1 MVGRMGRKIPA
12 IPRAKEE
19 VPTAIRMALAILR
32 TVKPFD
38 PLPVRTAGERSS
50 DSGGNRGGFALGIE
64 NTEGIVAVLNLGL
77 KDGGKPGIFGDSL
90 RLSPE
95 C

>member
-19 VPTAIRMALAILR
+19 VPMAIRMALATLR
-32 TVKPFD
+32 MVKPFD
-38 PLPVRTAGERSS
+38 SSPVCAAGERSS
-50 DSGGNRGGFALGIE
+50 DSGGSRVAFALVIE
-64 NTEGIVAVLNLGL
+64 NTEGIVAVLDMRL
-77 KDGGKPGIFGDSL
+77 KDGGRSGIFGNSL

>member
-1 MVGRMGRKIPA
+1 MVGKMGRKTPT

-19 VPTAIRMALAILR
+19 VPMAIRMALAIMR

-38 PLPVRTAGERSS
+38 SSPVCAAGERSS
-50 DSGGNRGGFALGIE
+50 DSGGNRVAFALGIE
-64 NTEGIVAVLNLGL
+64 NTEGIVAVLDLRL
-77 KDGGKPGIFGDSL
+77 KDGGRSGIFGNSL

>member
-1 MVGRMGRKIPA
+1 MVGRMGRKTPA

-19 VPTAIRMALAILR
+19 VPMAIRMALAILR
-32 TVKPFD
+32 TMKPFD
-38 PLPVRTAGERSS
+38 SSPVCAAGERSS
-50 DSGGNRGGFALGIE
+50 DSGGSRGAFALGIE
-64 NTEGIVAVLNLGL
+64 NTEGIVAVLNMGL

>member
-19 VPTAIRMALAILR
+19 VPMAIRMALAILR

-38 PLPVRTAGERSS
+38 SLPVRAAGERSS
-50 DSGGNRGGFALGIE
+50 DSGGSRGAFALGIE
-64 NTEGIVAVLNLGL
+64 NTEGIVAVLDLGL
-77 KDGGKPGIFGDSL
+77 KDGGRPGIFGNSL

>member
-19 VPTAIRMALAILR
+19 VPMAIRMALAILR
-32 TVKPFD
+32 TMEPFD
-38 PLPVRTAGERSS
+38 PLPVRAAGERSS
-50 DSGGNRGGFALGIE
+50 DSGGSRGAFALGIE
-64 NTEGIVAVLNLGL
+64 NTEGIVAVLDLGL
-77 KDGGKPGIFGDSL
+77 KDGGRSGIFGNSL

>member
-1 MVGRMGRKIPA
+1 
-12 IPRAKEE
+12 
-19 VPTAIRMALAILR
+19 
-32 TVKPFD
+32 
-38 PLPVRTAGERSS
+38 
-50 DSGGNRGGFALGIE
+50 LGIE
-64 NTEGIVAVLNLGL
+64 NTEGIVAVLNMGL